1 MRVGLLGPLEVYE
14 GDHRIHVGSVR
25 QRAALALLALD
36 AGRVVSADRLIDGL
50 WGDNAPAGAP
60 NALQHHISR
69 LRKAVGQSLVTR
81 GPGYLLDVEH
91 DDVDALRFARLAREG
106 RVALRARDMSMVAVT
121 LRDAL
126 ALWRGPPL
134 EEFLD
139 RDWARQEAARLQELY
154 LAAVEDRID
163 ADLSDGFHAD
173 VLDELRSMLGEH
185 PFRERLW
192 GQLMLALYRC
202 GRQPEA
208 LAAYAEARRVLAEE
222 HGLDPGPE
230 LAQLEQAIL
239 NQDPDL
245 AAPARPEPVVSQQRG
260 GNLPAP
266 LTSFIGRHE
275 QVPLIRKLLGAGR
288 LVTLTGPPG
297 VGKTRL
303 AIEVG
308 RELEQDFPDG
318 VWLVELAVLTAA
330 DAIPGMLAS
339 LFGLRRADRVM
350 SPGDAASSPLGCL
363 VDQLGRRRV
372 LLILDNCEHLVAG
385 VAAVLAP
392 LLSAC
397 AGLQVLATSREVL
410 GVPGEMQWPVPALS
424 LPAPQLAD
432 PQELAGSEAVRLF
445 EDRAIRVRPSF
456 ALTAETASSVAEVCR
471 RLDGLPLA
479 IELAAARVNVLPV
492 AGIARALD
500 DCFQLLVA
508 GSRTV
513 PERQQTLRAAV
524 GWSYDLL
531 HEDERAVFEQL
542 SVFAGGCSL
551 PEAERV
557 GEQLGLGPFELLDM
571 LGGLADKSLLVAT
584 ASADGRPRY
593 RMLETLRTYG
603 IQRLRDRGEYDPARR
618 RHAELFAAIA
628 EAGGPALYGPEH
640 LEWLRQI
647 EEELENLRAA
657 SHNAIAI
664 GHADIAVRIAG
675 ALGFFFAVTERHAM
689 GRGWL
694 ETALAAADDRVPSLD
709 RARAL
714 SYLGYLEGQ
723 QGDFD
728 LGIRHA
734 ELGLSLAVAS
744 GDTWQTAGS
753 RLTLALVLGEA
764 RRYERVPALLAQ
776 AKAGY
781 DTITEPRADW
791 GVASCQMIAAEVAAR
806 AHDLEAAE
814 RANREVLAC
823 SRRIG
828 HGMFE
833 AWSRLLA
840 AWIAERH
847 GDLAAATAECQ
858 AALELLRRLGLSH
871 YVTFALALLGRLAMH
886 SGNLDRAL
894 ALQTEAAD
902 MVNATASPWFASFAH
917 HCLALTLH
925 RMERADAELM
935 FRQAAAESPTAAGT
949 EFSALFYMV
958 IGGSPAA
965 RSLIALGAIALARG
979 DLEDAER
986 LQVEGLQ
993 RAEREADTAA
1003 IGLGLEGV
1011 AATAAAAG
1019 ETQRAAMLLGAAES
1033 ARTLAREARDRFE
1046 AADADRTK
1054 ALIGSAIEAVLM
1066 ERLIT
1071 RGRELPV
1078 KQALATAQRT

>member
-1 MRVGLLGPLEVYE
+1 MRVGLLGPLEVHE
-14 GDHRIHVGSVR
+14 GDHRIPIGSPR

-50 WGDNAPAGAP
+50 WGDDAPAGAP
-60 NALQHHISR
+60 NALQHQISR
-69 LRKAVGQSLVTR
+69 LRKTVGRSLVTR
-81 GPGYLLDVEH
+81 GSGYLLDVEQ
-91 DDVDALRFARLAREG
+91 DDVDALRFARLTREG
-106 RVALRARDMSMVAVT
+106 RAALRARNMSTAAAT

-126 ALWRGPPL
+126 ALWRGAPL
-134 EEFLD
+134 EEFGD

-163 ADLSDGFHAD
+163 ADLSDGLHAD
-173 VLDELRSMLGEH
+173 VLEELRSMVGEH

-192 GQLMLALYRC
+192 GQLMVALYRS
-202 GRQPEA
+202 GRQPDA
-208 LAAYAEARRVLAEE
+208 LAAYAEARRVLADE
-222 HGLDPGPE
+222 HGLDPGPQ

-239 NQDPDL
+239 TQDPDL
-245 AAPARPEPVVSQQRG
+245 AAPVRPEPALAQHRG

-266 LTSFIGRHE
+266 LTAFIGRHE
-275 QVPLIRKLLGAGR
+275 QVPVIRKLLRAGR

-308 RELEQDFPDG
+308 REMAQDFPDG
-318 VWLVELAVLTAA
+318 AWLVELAALAAA
-330 DAIPGMLAS
+330 DAIPDMLAA
-339 LFGLRRADRVM
+339 LFGLRRADRAM
-350 SPGDAASSPLGCL
+350 GPEDAASAPLSGL
-363 VDQLGRRRV
+363 VDQLGRRRL

-392 LLSAC
+392 LLAGC
-397 AGLQVLATSREVL
+397 ADLRVLATSREVL
-410 GVPGEMQWPVPALS
+410 GVPGETQWPVPALS

-432 PQELAGSEAVRLF
+432 PRELAGSEAVRLF

-456 ALTAETASSVAEVCR
+456 ALTAETAPSVAEVCR

-492 AGIARALD
+492 AHIARALD
-500 DCFQLLVA
+500 DRFQLLVA
-508 GSRTV
+508 GGRTV

-551 PEAERV
+551 AEAERV

-571 LGGLADKSLLVAT
+571 LGGLADKSLLAAT
-584 ASADGRPRY
+584 AGADGQPRY
-593 RMLETLRTYG
+593 GMLETLRTYG
-603 IQRLRDRGEYDPARR
+603 IQRLRDRGQYDPARR

-628 EAGGPALYGPEH
+628 ETGEQALYGPEH
-640 LEWLRQI
+640 LTWLRRI
-647 EEELENLRAA
+647 EDELENLRAA
-657 SHNAIAI
+657 VHNAIAI
-664 GHADIAVRIAG
+664 GEAGVAVRVAG
-675 ALGFFFAVTERHAM
+675 ALGFFFATTERHAM

-694 ETALAAADDRVPSLD
+694 ETALDAADDAVPPLA

-728 LGIRHA
+728 TGIHHA
-734 ELGLSLAVAS
+734 ELGLSLVKAS
-744 GDTWQTAGS
+744 GGDTWQMAGS
-753 RLTLALVLGEA
+753 RLILALTLGEA
-764 RRYERVPALLAQ
+764 GHYERVPALLAQ

-781 DTITEPRADW
+781 DAIADPRADW
-791 GVASCQMIAAEVAAR
+791 GVAACQLIAAEAAVL
-806 AHDLEAAE
+806 ANDLEAAE
-814 RANREVLAC
+814 RANREALAC

-828 HGMFE
+828 YDMFE
-833 AWSRLLA
+833 AWARLLSG
-840 AWIAERH
+840 WIAEQH

-858 AALELLRRLGLSH
+858 AAVEVSRRLGLSH
-871 YVTFALALLGRLAMH
+871 HVAFALALLGRLAMR

-902 MVNATASPWFASFAH
+902 IVDATVSPWFASFVH
-917 HCLALTLH
+917 HGLALTMQRLG
-925 RMERADAELM
+925 RADAESL
-935 FRQAAAESPTAAGT
+935 FRQATAESPAAGPQ
-949 EFSALFYMV
+949 FSALFYKV

-965 RSLIALGAIALARG
+965 RSLIALGATALSRG
-979 DLEDAER
+979 DLADAER
-986 LQVEGLQ
+986 LQAEGLR
-993 RAEREADTAA
+993 RAVREADTTA
-1003 IGLGLEGV
+1003 IGLGLEGI

-1019 ETQRAAMLLGAAES
+1019 EAERAATLLGAAES
-1033 ARTLAREARDRFE
+1033 VRTAVGESRDR
-1046 AADADRTK
+1046 
-1054 ALIGSAIEAVLM
+1054 LIE
-1066 ERLIT
+1066 
-1071 RGRELPV
+1071 
-1078 KQALATAQRT
+1078 QALATVQRA